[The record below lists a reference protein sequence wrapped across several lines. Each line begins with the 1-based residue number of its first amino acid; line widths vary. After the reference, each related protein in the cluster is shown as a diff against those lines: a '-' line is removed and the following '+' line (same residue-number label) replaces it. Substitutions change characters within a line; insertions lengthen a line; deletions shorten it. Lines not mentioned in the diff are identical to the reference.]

1 MIFEED
7 INCFDIWCI
16 RTMLKKKKKENH
28 LDKRFAL
35 NSNKLFEIVDN
46 EGKEKKKK

>member
-1 MIFEED
+1 MYS
-7 INCFDIWCI
+7 NYV
-16 RTMLKKKKKENH
+16 KKKKKENH

-46 EGKEKKKK
+46 EGKEKKKKK